1 MRSPRLLTARV
12 GQQYSMIA
20 NEPSPGLQP
29 RDFTEQRNDAL
40 REGVKGLLLINGGGA
55 TAMLAFLQATWT
67 TKPQL
72 AKYIV
77 GCIAFLAVGLL
88 LAGLVQFFR
97 YRASFSFQGGRSRAF
112 GIYRC
117 LYLAAAYGSLVAFLL
132 GVLTL
137 VLGAWCAA
145 L

>member
-1 MRSPRLLTARV
+1 VQAVELQDSPGGLQPRV
-12 GQQYSMIA
+12 ILGAGQQYSMTA

-72 AKYIV
+72 AKY
-77 GCIAFLAVGLL
+77 
-88 LAGLVQFFR
+88 LVQFFR
-97 YRASFSFQGGRSRAF
+97 YQASFSFQGGRSRAF
-112 GIYRC
+112 GVYRR
-117 LYLAAAYGSLVAFLL
+117 LYLTAAYMGLSSLSFWAY
-132 GVLTL
+132 
-137 VLGAWCAA
+137 
-145 L
+145 

>member
-1 MRSPRLLTARV
+1 MAADKSPEHLV
-12 GQQYSMIA
+12 
-20 NEPSPGLQP
+20 PK
-29 RDFTEQRNDAL
+29 DFTEQRNDAL
-40 REGVKGLLLINGGGA
+40 REGVKGLLLINGGAA

-77 GCIAFLAVGLL
+77 GCIALLALGLF

-97 YRASFSFQGGRSRAF
+97 YQASFSFQGGSQQAFKTYRS
-112 GIYRC
+112 
-117 LYLAAAYGSLVAFLL
+117 LYLMSAYGSLVAFLL
-132 GVLTL
+132 GVFTL
-137 VLGAWCAA
+137 VLGAWCVG

>member
-1 MRSPRLLTARV
+1 MTADKPP
-12 GQQYSMIA
+12 A
-20 NEPSPGLQP
+20 GLVP
-29 RDFTEQRNDAL
+29 KDFTEQRNDAL
-40 REGVKGLLLINGGGA
+40 REGVKGLLLINGGAA

-77 GCIAFLAVGLL
+77 GCIALLALGLF

-97 YRASFSFQGGRSRAF
+97 YQASFSFQGGHQQAF
-112 GIYRC
+112 RTYRL
-117 LYLAAAYGSLVAFLL
+117 LYLMSAYGSLVAFLL
-132 GVLTL
+132 GVFTL
-137 VLGAWCAA
+137 VLGAWCVG

>member
-1 MRSPRLLTARV
+1 MTAD
-12 GQQYSMIA
+12 
-20 NEPSPGLQP
+20 EPSPGLQP
-29 RDFTEQRNDAL
+29 RDFTQQRDDAL

-72 AKYIV
+72 ARYIV
-77 GCIAFLAVGLL
+77 GCIAFLAAGLF
-88 LAGLVQFFR
+88 LAGLVQLFR
-97 YRASFSFQGGRSRAF
+97 YQASFSFQSGRSRPF
-112 GIYRC
+112 RIYRC
-117 LYLAAAYGSLVAFLL
+117 LYLTAAYASLVAFLL

-137 VLGAWCAA
+137 LRGAWCTA